1 MKAHLATSGYWKI
14 GTSDITYSG
23 DLYRNEEEGG
33 IFIYISVPNSGPP
46 GSYFEIPLQIE
57 YIQGTAINGAEMTL
71 LNCSRIAMESKVG
84 LEDVY
89 GYQVDYM
96 LENVSFE
103 KQEDIVFSKLQI
115 QVPGVVKWGAISNY
129 GRTKN
134 DGYRNVIKLQEVKD
148 VSIYSDSHYD
158 LSYSL
163 IPSFPWFDFMKEE
176 ITLKQSPYLIIKSTQ
191 PQSLFWFIEI
201 ALKMKNM
208 IEIAMGKPLS
218 FGKMTAESPSIVRE
232 IEGRET
238 RKEVI
243 DIKHFLFSEN
253 KDEEIEYRGVPFLFN
268 LVELH
273 ESGDFYAWQRVS
285 TLLEP
290 VIELYIDD
298 LYNQSLSTNRHFLN
312 MSQALETYHSR
323 MICDGNFSDYKERVE
338 RIISNQYGSSREKA
352 KRFLTE
358 GSRGKI
364 TFRNRIADLFLAD
377 FQFFFYTGD
386 IKELDFPQVIANT
399 RNFYTHYNQT
409 TEKKALK
416 GSDLEDAY
424 RMLRSILEYY
434 LLRELGFNEE
444 FISKR
449 IRDRTQPLEIRNSI
463 RHTEKNKN

>member
-1 MKAHLATSGYWKI
+1 MKVHLTTSGYWGI

-23 DLYRNEEEGG
+23 DLYLNEEEDG

-46 GSYFEIPLQIE
+46 GSYFEIPLQVD
-57 YIQGTAINGAEMTL
+57 YIQGTAVNGAKMAL
-71 LNCSRIAMESKVG
+71 LNCSRVAMESKVG

-89 GYQVDYM
+89 GYRVEYM

-103 KQEDIVFSKLQI
+103 QQEDIVFSKLQI
-115 QVPGVVKWGAISNY
+115 QVPGVIKWGAISNY
-129 GRTKN
+129 GRTEN
-134 DGYRNVIKLQEVKD
+134 DEYRNIIKLQEVKE
-148 VSIYSDSHYD
+148 VSIYSNAHYD

-176 ITLKQSPYLIIKSTQ
+176 IILKQSPYLVIESTKAQ
-191 PQSLFWFIEI
+191 TLFWFVEI

-232 IEGRET
+232 IEGREA

-253 KDEEIEYRGVPFLFN
+253 KDEELEYRGFPFLFN
-268 LVELH
+268 LIELH
-273 ESGDFYAWQRVS
+273 ESGDFSAWQKVS

-298 LYNQSLSTNRHFLN
+298 LHNQSLSTSRHFLN

-323 MICDGNFSDYKERVE
+323 MICDGKIGDFTERVE
-338 RIISNQYGSSREKA
+338 HICSKQHGSSREKL
-352 KRFLTE
+352 RLFLTE

-364 TFRNRIADLFLAD
+364 TFRNRIADLMVAD
-377 FQFFFYTGD
+377 LKFHFYTGD
-386 IKELDFPQVIANT
+386 INRLEFPQVIATT
-399 RNFYTHYNQT
+399 RNFYTHYNQKI
-409 TEKKALK
+409 EEKALK
-416 GSDLEDAY
+416 DEALADAY
-424 RMLRSILEYY
+424 YVLRNVLEYY
-434 LLRELGFNEE
+434 LLRELGFNED

-449 IRDRTQPLEIRNSI
+449 IRDRSQPLEIRNSI
-463 RHTEKNKN
+463 RRAEENKK